1 MALFSKDGRQPSA
14 VTGHRQ
20 AYLDEGSKIMGKLFF
35 EGPVKIDGHVEGE
48 ITANDAV
55 VIGANG
61 VVTAQ
66 LRAVSVVIAGE
77 ISGDITAA
85 KRVELRPTA
94 RVFGN
99 LTTPVLVVEDGALF
113 EGHCSM
119 NVESKKDLDLIPT
132 IAKQER
138 LGSQAAT
145 AGDKQG

>member
-1 MALFSKDGRQPSA
+1 MVHCSGWRAFLQRIAMPGRQQYRPREEPARKPRS
-14 VTGHRQ
+14 
-20 AYLDEGSKIMGKLFF
+20 L
-35 EGPVKIDGHVEGE
+35 
-48 ITANDAV
+48 
-55 VIGANG
+55 
-61 VVTAQ
+61 
-66 LRAVSVVIAGE
+66 LR
-77 ISGDITAA
+77 
-85 KRVELRPTA
+85 LRPTA

-138 LGSQAAT
+138 LASQAAT